1 MRWKT
6 VEQRHRKQKGG
17 TKNADRGGSVPEMW
31 VTPDRSHRSQI
42 SEKSRQSHPETEM
55 PGVRI

>member
-1 MRWKT
+1 M
-6 VEQRHRKQKGG
+6 EQRHRKQKGG